1 MDKSGSGCLKVKIM
15 KKSRIF
21 LTTLIIDLLRFVL
34 KLAFWLLL
42 LKGLMVWQSHL
53 STIHYQR
60 GDVLD
65 ERFRVLA
72 VMEQGEIYSV
82 KLTQFAERH
91 DWHLQRTAIEHGQRG
106 DFYYKLTS
114 IEPDIFELYLDL
126 DTAVL
131 QTRYR
136 MTADNRVEPMMF
148 QVVYSIGTVF
158 TAVFFL
164 VADWVGMVF
173 CKSIVVVFFAKK
185 NALSRLSGCLVL

>member
-1 MDKSGSGCLKVKIM
+1 M

-42 LKGLMVWQSHL
+42 LKGLIVWQSHL

-72 VMEQGEIYSV
+72 VMEQGKIYPV
-82 KLTQFAERH
+82 KLTQFAERR
-91 DWHLQRTAIEHGQRG
+91 DWHLQREPIEHGQRG
-106 DFYYKLTS
+106 DFYYKLTP
-114 IEPDIFELYLDL
+114 IEPDVFELYLDL

-158 TAVFFL
+158 AAVFFWL
-164 VADWVGMVF
+164 LIGFVWY
-173 CKSIVVVFFAKK
+173 FAK
-185 NALSRLSGCLVL
+185 ALWAYFFRQPFCTRQFLPTPQM